1 MILIFDD
8 AEVLDVFGPY
18 EVFAAAGRGAAGE
31 PPPFEVQLVAE
42 QPGPVTLRHGLSVNP
57 HFTLR
62 DAPAADILVVPGGQ
76 GTRREMHNPQL
87 TDWIAKRAAAAELV
101 ASVCTG
107 ALLLGRAGLLD
118 GLLATTHHGAISLLR
133 ETAPRAH
140 VVERVRFVD
149 NGRVVLSAGISAG
162 LDMSLHLVERLVGSS
177 VAESTA
183 AYLEYH
189 WDRNEEGIADQGL

>member
-1 MILIFDD
+1 MARTSSEPFAGRPPSRRVLILIFDD

-107 ALLLGRAGLLD
+107 ALLLGRAGILD
-118 GLLATTHHGAISLLR
+118 GLLATTHHGAISLQIG
-133 ETAPRAH
+133 RASCR
-140 VVERVRFVD
+140 ERVY
-149 NGRVVLSAGISAG
+149 VL
-162 LDMSLHLVERLVGSS
+162 V
-177 VAESTA
+177 
-183 AYLEYH
+183 
-189 WDRNEEGIADQGL
+189 